1 MWKEIKGY
9 EGYYEVSDD
18 GRVRSV
24 DRYVTKS
31 DGVIQLR
38 HSREM
43 TLCLNTDG
51 YPTAHLSK
59 DGVSKRLA
67 VHRLVAE
74 TFMWI
79 DGCDSLE
86 VNHIDFDRTNNRIS
100 NLEWV
105 THKENI
111 THTKSHKRHVSDRDL
126 TGKNNPNYGND
137 TLHRRYEK
145 DKDYAKE
152 KQSRPG
158 SQNGRAKSIQLEC
171 NGNKMVFGY
180 ISECAKFI
188 INNGYINSKS
198 ITSLA
203 TRIRKAAESGKSI
216 NHMSFRLL

>member
-24 DRYVTKS
+24 DRYVTKNH
-31 DGVIQLR
+31 GIIQLI

-51 YPTAHLSK
+51 YPTTHLSK
-59 DGVSKRLA
+59 NGISKKFA

-74 TFMWI
+74 TFMWT

-105 THKENI
+105 THKENVAY
-111 THTKSHKRHVSDRDL
+111 TKSHKRHVSDRDL
-126 TGKNNPNYGND
+126 TGENNPNYGND
-137 TLHRRYEK
+137 ALHRRYKE
-145 DKDYAKE
+145 DKEYAKE

-158 SQNGRAKSIQLEC
+158 AKNGRARPIQLEY
-171 NGNKMVFGY
+171 GSSGMVFDY

-188 INNGYINSKS
+188 IDNGYLNAKD

-216 NHMSFRLL
+216 KHMSFRLL